1 MTTLLAHIEIKPG
14 CEAQFEAI
22 MEDMVTHTMN
32 EEEGVLRYEY
42 FKGQKPNFYYCLLS
56 FRDKWAFYTHQNSP
70 YHEGHDFGAVLK
82 SISLEYLD
90 PVSNASP
97 LPPTLDL
104 PIGDNTPADM
114 VEANGKYPLTI
125 APWWQGRR

>member
-42 FKGQKPNFYYCLLS
+42 FKGQKPNFYY
-56 FRDKWAFYTHQNSP
+56 
-70 YHEGHDFGAVLK
+70 
-82 SISLEYLD
+82 
-90 PVSNASP
+90 
-97 LPPTLDL
+97 
-104 PIGDNTPADM
+104 
-114 VEANGKYPLTI
+114 
-125 APWWQGRR
+125 